1 MLLQSV
7 YKQWG
12 GNTLGREVAG
22 KAGHMKKEEVDVVEE
37 EEEEEHSPSG
47 SNF

>member
-7 YKQWG
+7 CKKWG
-12 GNTLGREVAG
+12 GNTLGREVAV
-22 KAGHMKKEEVDVVEE
+22 KAGQMKKVEVEAEE
-37 EEEEEHSPSG
+37 EEEDPASG